1 MEQLQNGFTLELCE
15 GAFPLSTDS
24 VALAGFV
31 RLTKNAA
38 VLDLGSGCGTLGM
51 MLCAADPT
59 CRVTGVEL
67 DENAHKMALHNAQ
80 VNGIASRFHSICE
93 DLRHIPSILSP
104 GSFSCCVSN
113 PPYYA
118 AGPQSKACPTARRE
132 DNCSLQDLFS
142 AAAWSLKY
150 GGDFFLV
157 HKPERLAEICAL
169 GAQHSLEPKRL
180 LLLRHRTDG
189 PIGLILVQCRKGAKP
204 GLIIEEDS
212 LRTPDGEMTDYYRR
226 LYHIQEV

>member
-31 RLTKNAA
+31 RLGKNAS
-38 VLDLGSGCGTLGM
+38 VLDLGAGCGTLGL
-51 MLCAADPT
+51 MLCAADPN

-67 DENAHKMALHNAQ
+67 DPDAHKMALHNARA
-80 VNGIASRFHSICE
+80 NGIVSRFHSICA
-93 DLRHIPSILSP
+93 DLRTIPSLFQP
-104 GSFSCCVSN
+104 GSFHCCVSN

-118 AGPQSKACPTARRE
+118 AGPQSKSHPTARRE
-132 DNCSLQDLFS
+132 DTCSLSDVFQ
-142 AAAWSLKY
+142 AAAWALKH

-169 GAQHSLEPKRL
+169 GTQHCLEPKRL

-189 PIGLILVQCRKGAKP
+189 PIGLVLVQCRKGAKP
-204 GLIIEEDS
+204 GLVIKEES
-212 LRTPDGEMTDYYRR
+212 LHTPDGNMTDYYRT
-226 LYHIQEV
+226 LYHI